1 MFFFLLFFSFVFL
14 ITDLYENKSCVNCL
28 YRYGSVSPAP
38 TEPVTDQDLIN
49 YGFDQSART
58 IIRQGISEYKREY
71 PEDRHFQSSSDSN
84 VESASYSS
92 SEVL

>member
-38 TEPVTDQDLIN
+38 TEPAPLRTADLERHTN
-49 YGFDQSART
+49 AMEWEKLKKSCTHEDF
-58 IIRQGISEYKREY
+58 QGIIDKQR
-71 PEDRHFQSSSDSN
+71 N
-84 VESASYSS
+84 
-92 SEVL
+92 L